1 MKKIGFAA
9 FASLITGIAIAY
21 PTKQQLAEARP
32 LVAELMNPVLT
43 EYKGKTKSASDVAQ
57 ISVQFSES
65 AKSEAVKYLFLR
77 GAVGYYIKD
86 GNFGKAADT
95 VEQLKA
101 NVKGVPPSD
110 IADVISSALSKENA
124 RKAPRLNSQLQLAQ
138 AQVRAAKDSRK
149 LLSQLRQVKTDPVL
163 RQYAET
169 LALQGDW
176 KGALAEFSKVSGEVG
191 RLAKGDADGTAGKAE
206 LGDFWWEY
214 KTSYAG
220 GESIFRERAANY
232 YRKAIADGKLDGL
245 KRTLVEQRLATLS
258 ISDVDNSAVGLIA
271 PSGRADAPRTP
282 STSDGVDAPSVP
294 SPAPS
299 AGRGRS
305 PRASNTSGLA
315 HRWSFT
321 NGFADSVGNIAPSK
335 YGNAK
340 AENGVVALQTGSPL
354 EFPAGTVPLAPFT
367 VQVWASATDKGLG
380 SEGDDFIFK
389 VAPSSDDK
397 DNGVFWRWTSHKKWF
412 SSIWGFGKKQNC
424 YVADAYLLTG
434 KPHLYTL
441 TAEKD
446 GNGML
451 LKFYRDD
458 TVFGTMKTES
468 AFKKPLMLTLGGFVT
483 PTYDEVRVYSRAL
496 THAEIITSLNEGPE
510 KVLEAGK

>member
-1 MKKIGFAA
+1 MNKIGFAA

-21 PTKQQLAEARP
+21 PTKQELAEARP

-43 EYKGKTKSASDVAQ
+43 EYKNKTKTAAEVAEAS
-57 ISVQFSES
+57 IQFSES
-65 AKSEAVKYLFLR
+65 AKGEAVKYLFLR

-95 VEQLKA
+95 IEQIKT
-101 NVKGVPPSD
+101 NIKGVPPSD
-110 IADVISSALSKENA
+110 IADIISSALSKENA

-138 AQVRAAKDSRK
+138 AQVRAAKDSRR

-169 LALQGDW
+169 LALLGDW

-206 LGDFWWEY
+206 LGDFWWDY
-214 KTSYAG
+214 KTSYTG
-220 GESIFRERAANY
+220 GEPAFRERAANY

-245 KRTLVEQRLATLS
+245 KRTLVEQRLASLS
-258 ISDVDNSAVGLIA
+258 QPDADMQVVDTKHQNDTKTDDRKPRDTEGRTSTRIITGS
-271 PSGRADAPRTP
+271 SGI
-282 STSDGVDAPSVP
+282 V
-294 SPAPS
+294 
-299 AGRGRS
+299 
-305 PRASNTSGLA
+305 

-340 AENGVVALQTGSPL
+340 AENGVVALQSGSPL

-380 SEGDDFIFK
+380 SEGDYIFK
-389 VAPSSDDK
+389 IASSSDSK
-397 DNGVFWRWTSHKKWF
+397 DDSVFWTWARYGKKWVSGIGAF
-412 SSIWGFGKKQNC
+412 DESKKVGHGKMLVDGQK
-424 YVADAYLLTG
+424 
-434 KPHLYTL
+434 HLYTVA
-441 TAEKD
+441 AEKS
-446 GNGML
+446 GGGML
-451 LKFYRDD
+451 LRFYQDD
-458 TVFGTMKTES
+458 TLFGEMKPS
-468 AFKKPLMLTLGGFVT
+468 KSWKKPPMLILGGFVT

-496 THAEIITSLNEGPE
+496 VHAEIITSLNEGPE
-510 KVLEAGK
+510 KLPEFGKGK

>member
-1 MKKIGFAA
+1 MNKIGFAA

-21 PTKQQLAEARP
+21 PTRQELAEARP
-32 LVAELMNPVLT
+32 LVAELMNPVLA
-43 EYKGKTKSASDVAQ
+43 EYKNKTKTAAEVAEAS
-57 ISVQFSES
+57 IQFSES
-65 AKSEAVKYLFLR
+65 AKGEAVKYLFLR

-86 GNFGKAADT
+86 SNFDKAADT
-95 VEQLKA
+95 VEQIKT
-101 NVKGVPPSD
+101 NIKGVPPSE
-110 IADVISSALSKENA
+110 IADIISSALSKENA

-169 LALQGDW
+169 LALLGDW

-206 LGDFWWEY
+206 LGDFWWDY
-214 KTSYAG
+214 KTSYTG
-220 GESIFRERAANY
+220 GEPAFRERAANY
-232 YRKAIADGKLDGL
+232 YRKAIAEGKLDGL
-245 KRTLVEQRLATLS
+245 KRTLVEQRLASLS
-258 ISDVDNSAVGLIA
+258 QPDADTQVVDTKHQNDTKTDDRKPRDTEGRTSTRIVTGS
-271 PSGRADAPRTP
+271 SGI
-282 STSDGVDAPSVP
+282 V
-294 SPAPS
+294 
-299 AGRGRS
+299 
-305 PRASNTSGLA
+305 

-340 AENGVVALQTGSPL
+340 AENGVVALQSGSPL

-367 VQVWASATDKGLG
+367 VQVWASATDKGIG
-380 SEGDDFIFK
+380 AGDDFIFK
-389 VAPSSDDK
+389 LAQSPDGKDDS
-397 DNGVFWRWTSHKKWF
+397 VFWRWTANKKWF
-412 SSIWGFGKKQNC
+412 SRFGVFDKEMNC
-424 YVADAYLLTG
+424 YAKDGYLLTG

-441 TAEKD
+441 TAEK
-446 GNGML
+446 NGKGLL

-458 TVFGTMKTES
+458 TVFGTQNTEF
-468 AFKKPLMLTLGGFVT
+468 AFKKPPMLILGGFVT

-496 THAEIITSLNEGPE
+496 THAEIITSLNEGPD
-510 KVLEAGK
+510 KVPEFGKGK

>member
-9 FASLITGIAIAY
+9 FASLITGVAIAY
-21 PTKQQLAEARP
+21 PTKQELAEARP

-57 ISVQFSES
+57 ISIQFSES

-95 VEQLKA
+95 IEQIKT
-101 NVKGVPPSD
+101 NIKGVPPSD
-110 IADVISSALSKENA
+110 IADIISSALSKENA

-169 LALQGDW
+169 LALLGDW

-191 RLAKGDADGTAGKAE
+191 RLAKGDADGTAGAAE
-206 LGDFWWEY
+206 LGDFWWDY
-214 KTSYAG
+214 KTSYTG
-220 GESIFRERAANY
+220 GEPAFRERAANY

-245 KRTLVEQRLATLS
+245 KRTLVEQRLASLS
-258 ISDVDNSAVGLIA
+258 HPDADMQVVDTKDQNDTKTDDRKPRDTEGRTSTRIVTGS
-271 PSGRADAPRTP
+271 SGI
-282 STSDGVDAPSVP
+282 V
-294 SPAPS
+294 
-299 AGRGRS
+299 
-305 PRASNTSGLA
+305 

-340 AENGVVALQTGSPL
+340 AENGVVALQSGSPL
-354 EFPAGTVPLAPFT
+354 EFPTGTVPLAPFT

-380 SEGDDFIFK
+380 SEGDFIFK
-389 VAPSSDDK
+389 IASSSDSK
-397 DNGVFWRWTSHKKWF
+397 DDSVFWTWARYGKKWVSGIGAF
-412 SSIWGFGKKQNC
+412 EDSKKVGHGKMLVDGQK
-424 YVADAYLLTG
+424 
-434 KPHLYTL
+434 HLYTVA
-441 TAEKD
+441 AEKS
-446 GNGML
+446 GGGML
-451 LKFYRDD
+451 LRFYQDD
-458 TVFGTMKTES
+458 TLFGERTSKS
-468 AFKKPLMLTLGGFVT
+468 AWKKPPMLILGGFVT

-496 THAEIITSLNEGPE
+496 PHAEIITSLNEGPE
-510 KVLEAGK
+510 KLPELGKGK

>member
-9 FASLITGIAIAY
+9 FASLITGVAIAY
-21 PTKQQLAEARP
+21 PTKQELAEARP

-43 EYKGKTKSASDVAQ
+43 EYKNKTKTAAEVAEAS
-57 ISVQFSES
+57 IQFSES
-65 AKSEAVKYLFLR
+65 AKGEAVKYLFLR

-95 VEQLKA
+95 IEQIKT
-101 NVKGVPPSD
+101 NIKGVPPSD
-110 IADVISSALSKENA
+110 IADIISSALSKENA

-169 LALQGDW
+169 LALLGDW

-206 LGDFWWEY
+206 LGDFWWDY
-214 KTSYAG
+214 KTSYTG
-220 GESIFRERAANY
+220 GEPAFRERAANY

-245 KRTLVEQRLATLS
+245 KRRLVEQRLASLS
-258 ISDVDNSAVGLIA
+258 QPDADMQDVDTKHQNDTKTDDRKPRDTEGRTSTRIVTGS
-271 PSGRADAPRTP
+271 SGI
-282 STSDGVDAPSVP
+282 V
-294 SPAPS
+294 
-299 AGRGRS
+299 
-305 PRASNTSGLA
+305 

-340 AENGVVALQTGSPL
+340 AENGVVALQSGSPL

-380 SEGDDFIFK
+380 SEGDYIFK
-389 VAPSSDDK
+389 IASSSDSK
-397 DNGVFWRWTSHKKWF
+397 DDSVFWTWSSYGKTWLSGIGSFDESKKV
-412 SSIWGFGKKQNC
+412 GHGK
-424 YVADAYLLTG
+424 LLVDG
-434 KPHLYTL
+434 QKHLYTV
-441 TAEKD
+441 TAEKA
-446 GNGML
+446 GNGMV
-451 LKFYRDD
+451 LKFYQDD
-458 TVFGTMKTES
+458 TCFGELKPS
-468 AFKKPLMLTLGGFVT
+468 KSWKKPPMLILGGFVA

-496 THAEIITSLNEGPE
+496 THAEIITSVNEGPE
-510 KVLEAGK
+510 QVAEVGKGK

>member
-1 MKKIGFAA
+1 MKKLGFAA

-21 PTKQQLAEARP
+21 PTKQELAEARP

-43 EYKGKTKSASDVAQ
+43 EYKNKTKTAAEVAEAS
-57 ISVQFSES
+57 IQFSES
-65 AKSEAVKYLFLR
+65 AKGEAVKYLFLR

-86 GNFGKAADT
+86 GSFGKAADT
-95 VEQLKA
+95 VEQLKTD
-101 NVKGVPPSD
+101 VKGVPPSD
-110 IADVISSALSKENA
+110 IAEIISGALGRENA

-169 LALQGDW
+169 LALLGDW

-191 RLAKGDADGTAGKAE
+191 RLAKGDADGTAGTAE
-206 LGDFWWEY
+206 LGDFWWDY
-214 KTSYAG
+214 KTTYAG
-220 GESIFRERAANY
+220 GEPVFRERAANY

-258 ISDVDNSAVGLIA
+258 LPDVDNSVAGPIA
-271 PSGRADAPRTP
+271 PSGRAGAPRMP
-282 STSDGVDAPSVP
+282 STDAPSAP

-305 PRASNTSGLA
+305 PSAPNSSGLV

-321 NGFADSVGNIAPSK
+321 DGFADSVGNIAPSK

-340 AENGVVALQTGSPL
+340 AENCVVELQSGSPI

-380 SEGDDFIFK
+380 SEGDYIFK
-389 VAPSSDDK
+389 IASSSDSK
-397 DNGVFWRWTSHKKWF
+397 DDSVFWTWARYGKKWVSGIGAF
-412 SSIWGFGKKQNC
+412 DESKKVGHGKMLVDGQK
-424 YVADAYLLTG
+424 
-434 KPHLYTL
+434 HLYTVA
-441 TAEKD
+441 AEKS
-446 GNGML
+446 GGGML
-451 LKFYRDD
+451 LRFYQDD
-458 TVFGTMKTES
+458 TLFGEMKPS
-468 AFKKPLMLTLGGFVT
+468 KSWKKPPMLILGGFVT

-496 THAEIITSLNEGPE
+496 PHAEIITSLNEGPE
-510 KVLEAGK
+510 KVPEFGKGK

>member
-9 FASLITGIAIAY
+9 FTSLITGIAIAY

-95 VEQLKA
+95 VEQLKS

-138 AQVRAAKDSRK
+138 AQVRAAKDSRR

-169 LALQGDW
+169 LALLGDW
-176 KGALAEFSKVSGEVG
+176 KGALSEFSKVSGEVG

-271 PSGRADAPRTP
+271 PSGRAGAPRTP
-282 STSDGVDAPSVP
+282 SP
-294 SPAPS
+294 
-299 AGRGRS
+299 
-305 PRASNTSGLA
+305 SGLV

-335 YGNAK
+335 SDNVTV
-340 AENGVVALQTGSPL
+340 ENGVASLRSGFPL
-354 EFPAGTVPLAPFT
+354 VFPVGAVPPVPFT
-367 VQVWASATDKGLG
+367 VQVWASATSKGLG
-380 SEGDDFIFK
+380 DGGDFIFRITDK
-389 VAPSSDDK
+389 VDNKPEADK
-397 DNGVFWRWTSHKKWF
+397 VFWKWA
-412 SSIWGFGKKQNC
+412 GKTQWVSLVGALGNVK
-424 YVADAYLLTG
+424 AIGHGTHFLDG
-434 KPHLYTL
+434 KPHLYTV
-441 TAEKD
+441 TCEKD
-446 GNGML
+446 GNSL
-451 LKFYRDD
+451 ILSFFRDD
-458 TVFGTMKTES
+458 THLGKMTTN
-468 AFKKPLMLTLGGFVT
+468 AAWRLAKPLILGGFVT

-496 THAEIITSLNEGPE
+496 THAEIITSLNEGADKVPE
-510 KVLEAGK
+510 FGKGK

>member
-1 MKKIGFAA
+1 MNKIGFAA

-21 PTKQQLAEARP
+21 PTKQELAEARP

-86 GNFGKAADT
+86 SNFGKAADT
-95 VEQLKA
+95 IEQIKT
-101 NVKGVPPSD
+101 NIKGVPPSE
-110 IADVISSALSKENA
+110 IADIISSALSKENA

-169 LALQGDW
+169 LALLGDW

-206 LGDFWWEY
+206 LGDFWWDY
-214 KTSYAG
+214 KTTYAG
-220 GESIFRERAANY
+220 GEPVFRERAANY

-245 KRTLVEQRLATLS
+245 KRTLVEQRLASLS
-258 ISDVDNSAVGLIA
+258 QPDADMQVVDTKHQNDTKTDDRKPRGTEGRTSTRIVTGS
-271 PSGRADAPRTP
+271 SGI
-282 STSDGVDAPSVP
+282 V
-294 SPAPS
+294 
-299 AGRGRS
+299 
-305 PRASNTSGLA
+305 

-340 AENGVVALQTGSPL
+340 AENGVVALQSGSPL
-354 EFPAGTVPLAPFT
+354 EFPTGTVPLAPFT

-380 SEGDDFIFK
+380 SEGDFIFK
-389 VAPSSDDK
+389 IASSSDSK
-397 DNGVFWRWTSHKKWF
+397 DDSVFWTWARYGKKWVSGIGAF
-412 SSIWGFGKKQNC
+412 DESKKVGHGKMLVDGQK
-424 YVADAYLLTG
+424 
-434 KPHLYTL
+434 HLYTVA
-441 TAEKD
+441 AEKS
-446 GNGML
+446 GGGML
-451 LKFYRDD
+451 LRFYQDD
-458 TVFGTMKTES
+458 TLFGEMKPS
-468 AFKKPLMLTLGGFVT
+468 KSWKKPPMLILGGFVA

>member
-21 PTKQQLAEARP
+21 PTKQELAEARP

-43 EYKGKTKSASDVAQ
+43 EYKNKTKTAAEVAEAS
-57 ISVQFSES
+57 IQFSES
-65 AKSEAVKYLFLR
+65 AKGEAVKYLFLR

-95 VEQLKA
+95 IEQIKT
-101 NVKGVPPSD
+101 NIKGVPPSD
-110 IADVISSALSKENA
+110 IADIISSALSKENA

-169 LALQGDW
+169 LALLGDW

-191 RLAKGDADGTAGKAE
+191 RLAKGDADGTAGVAE
-206 LGDFWWEY
+206 LGDFWWDY
-214 KTSYAG
+214 KTSYTG
-220 GESIFRERAANY
+220 GEPAFRERAANY

-245 KRTLVEQRLATLS
+245 KRTLVEQRLASLS
-258 ISDVDNSAVGLIA
+258 HPDADIQVVDTKHQNDTKTDD
-271 PSGRADAPRTP
+271 RKPRGT
-282 STSDGVDAPSVP
+282 
-294 SPAPS
+294 
-299 AGRGRS
+299 AGR
-305 PRASNTSGLA
+305 TSTRIVTGSSGIV

-340 AENGVVALQTGSPL
+340 AENGVVALQSGSPL

-367 VQVWASATDKGLG
+367 VQVWASATENGIG
-380 SEGDDFIFK
+380 AGDDFIFK
-389 VAPSSDDK
+389 LAQSPDGKDDS
-397 DNGVFWRWTSHKKWF
+397 VFWRWTANKKWF
-412 SSIWGFGKKQNC
+412 SRFGVFGKEMNC
-424 YVADAYLLTG
+424 YAKDGYLLTG

-441 TAEKD
+441 TAEK
-446 GNGML
+446 NGKGLL

-458 TVFGTMKTES
+458 TVFGTQNTEF
-468 AFKKPLMLTLGGFVT
+468 AFKKPPMLILGGFVT
-483 PTYDEVRVYSRAL
+483 PTYDEVRVYSRAIP
-496 THAEIITSLNEGPE
+496 HAEIITSLNEGPE
-510 KVLEAGK
+510 KLPEFGKGK

>member
-1 MKKIGFAA
+1 MKKLGFAA

-21 PTKQQLAEARP
+21 PTKQELAEARP

-43 EYKGKTKSASDVAQ
+43 EYKNKTKTAAEVAEAS
-57 ISVQFSES
+57 IQFSES
-65 AKSEAVKYLFLR
+65 AKGEAVKYLFLR

-110 IADVISSALSKENA
+110 IAEIISGALGRENA

-169 LALQGDW
+169 LALLGDW
-176 KGALAEFSKVSGEVG
+176 KGALSEFSKVSGEVG
-191 RLAKGDADGTAGKAE
+191 RLAKGDADGTAGNAE
-206 LGDFWWEY
+206 LGDFWWDY

-220 GESIFRERAANY
+220 GEPVFRERAANY
-232 YRKAIADGKLDGL
+232 YRKAIADGKRDGL
-245 KRTLVEQRLATLS
+245 TRTLVEQRLATLS
-258 ISDVDNSAVGLIA
+258 LPDVDNSVAGPIV
-271 PSGRADAPRTP
+271 PSDNGRGRSSSA
-282 STSDGVDAPSVP
+282 P

-305 PRASNTSGLA
+305 PSAPNSSGLV

-321 NGFADSVGNIAPSK
+321 DGFTDSVGNVAPSK
-335 YGNAK
+335 TDNAK
-340 AENGVVALQTGSPL
+340 VEDGHVALQSGSPL
-354 EFPAGTVPLAPFT
+354 EFHAGTVPLVPFT
-367 VQVWASATDKGLG
+367 IQVWVSATDKGLG
-380 SEGDDFIFK
+380 AEDDFIFK
-389 VAPSSDDK
+389 IASASDSND
-397 DNGVFWRWTSHKKWF
+397 DSVFWTWRGSTKWV
-412 SSIWGFGKKQNC
+412 SLISAFGEVKS
-424 YVADAYLLTG
+424 VGHG
-434 KPHLYTL
+434 KCLVDGQPHLYTL
-441 TAEKD
+441 TGEKS
-446 GNGML
+446 GKGML
-451 LKFYRDD
+451 LKFYQDD
-458 TVFGTMKTES
+458 TCFGERTSKS
-468 AFKKPLMLTLGGFVT
+468 AWKKPPMLILGGFVT

-496 THAEIITSLNEGPE
+496 PHAEIITSLNEGPE
-510 KVLEAGK
+510 KVPEFGKGK

>member
-9 FASLITGIAIAY
+9 FASLITGVAIAY
-21 PTKQQLAEARP
+21 PTKQELAEARP

-57 ISVQFSES
+57 ISIQFSES

-95 VEQLKA
+95 IEQIKT
-101 NVKGVPPSD
+101 NIKGVPPSD
-110 IADVISSALSKENA
+110 IADIISSALSKENA

-169 LALQGDW
+169 LALLGDW

-191 RLAKGDADGTAGKAE
+191 RLAKGDADGTAGAAE
-206 LGDFWWEY
+206 LGDFWC
-214 KTSYAG
+214 
-220 GESIFRERAANY
+220 FRERAANY

-245 KRTLVEQRLATLS
+245 KRTLVEQRLASLS
-258 ISDVDNSAVGLIA
+258 QPDADMQVVDTKHQNDTETDDRKHRGTEGRTSTRIVTGS
-271 PSGRADAPRTP
+271 SGI
-282 STSDGVDAPSVP
+282 V
-294 SPAPS
+294 
-299 AGRGRS
+299 
-305 PRASNTSGLA
+305 

-340 AENGVVALQTGSPL
+340 AENGVVALQSGSPL
-354 EFPAGTVPLAPFT
+354 EFPAGAVPRAPFT
-367 VQVWASATDKGLG
+367 VQVWASATEKGIG
-380 SEGDDFIFK
+380 AGDDFIFK

-496 THAEIITSLNEGPE
+496 SHSEIITSANEGADKVPE
-510 KVLEAGK
+510 FGKGK